1 MSTAVHAAPPDARL
15 ALAHSFLFVP
25 GDRPERYAKACASG
39 ADVVIIDLEDAVAPA
54 AKGAA
59 RDALENWLSSPE
71 GRAPHVPV
79 LVRVNCVNSGC
90 FGDDLILCHRPG
102 IAGIVLPKAER
113 VADVASA
120 SSSAPLFPLI
130 ETAQGF
136 ANLSQIVTAPRVQR
150 LMFGSIDFKLD
161 MGIHGDRDELLV
173 FRSQIV
179 LASRLAGLRPPVDG
193 VTLDLGDGSAAEDD
207 ARYAHRIGFGGKL
220 CVHPGQLEAVNRA
233 FLPSDEEVAWARRVL
248 AAAEDARGAAVAV
261 DGKMIDK
268 PVLLLAQRIASE
280 AARKNLH

>member
-15 ALAHSFLFVP
+15 ALAHSFLLVQ
-25 GDRPERYAKACASG
+25 GNHPERYAEACASG
-39 ADVVIIDLEDAVAPA
+39 ADAVIIDLEDAVPAA

-59 RDALENWLSSPE
+59 RDALANWLDSPE

-79 LVRVNCVNSGC
+79 LVRVNCINSGC

-130 ETAQGF
+130 ETALGF
-136 ANLSQIVTAPRVQR
+136 ANMNQITAAPRVQR
-150 LMFGSIDFKLD
+150 LLFGPLVFQQD
-161 MGIHGDRDELLV
+161 MGILGERDELLY

-179 LASRLAGLRPPVDG
+179 LASRLAGLRAPVDG
-193 VTLDLGDGSAAEDD
+193 LTSASGEAGTAGDD
-207 ARYAHRIGFGGKL
+207 ARYARRLGFGGKL
-220 CVHPGQLEAVNRA
+220 CAHPGDLEAVNRA
-233 FLPSDEEVAWARRVL
+233 FLRAAPPSAAMTAL
-248 AAAEDARGAAVAV
+248 AAMLD
-261 DGKMIDK
+261 
-268 PVLLLAQRIASE
+268 
-280 AARKNLH
+280 